1 MAGKTSP
8 QLRKQFTD
16 LVVYKDAIVAI
27 KKLNDTF
34 NMTDILKKEKQE
46 LKTMMILDHRYEF
59 SVDKFL
65 NKIIFRNIALFH
77 GLLSDEGNHFLLQ
90 EYGVRGSLEDILS
103 SKIQLTWEVKRSL
116 VNDIVDG
123 MAG

>member
-46 LKTMMILDHRYEF
+46 LKSMMILDHRYEF
-59 SVDKFL
+59 LVDQFL
-65 NKIIFRNIALFH
+65 NENISEILRYFMVCYLTKAIISYYKNMAFVEVLKIYF
-77 GLLSDEGNHFLLQ
+77 Q
-90 EYGVRGSLEDILS
+90 
-103 SKIQLTWEVKRSL
+103 VKFS
-116 VNDIVDG
+116 
-123 MAG
+123 